1 MSVTTSFEE
10 KLVTECGTLS
20 TRLKAAAGYFSARPA
35 GCGGINIPKTGLQ
48 ESTRRTVKR
57 VTSLTDS

>member
-35 GCGGINIPKTGLQ
+35 DDRGFNNPRQDCKNQRDEPSKG
-48 ESTRRTVKR
+48 
-57 VTSLTDS
+57 